1 MSINEFIK
9 KIAND
14 IKLNK
19 QDLETEDFYYILK
32 YIGVTKDMS
41 LSEDIVK
48 FYHNF
53 LDNLG
58 NSLIKYETRQIKD
71 DENATYYIGFYVDKK
86 ADYREAIKV
95 YFPVKYEYQISALK
109 TVFLYL
115 IRNTIKATV
124 KFYVKATN
132 ENIVIRFY
140 NKDDVIPFINYCY
153 KNFVLEDL
161 LLKPNPFIAT
171 LHGIGLVNDSN
182 SSLTYN
188 STLSILLSN
197 YFKYLKASAKLDL
210 ASDLDFL
217 DFVNQMINKED
228 DEEAKFNMEAI
239 YNNIKTILNH
249 ETPVL

>member
-14 IKLNK
+14 IKLNNK
-19 QDLETEDFYYILK
+19 DLTEEDYYYILK

-53 LDNLG
+53 LDNLS

-71 DENATYYIGFYVDKK
+71 DENATYYIGFYADKK
-86 ADYREAIKV
+86 ADYKEAIKV

-109 TVFLYL
+109 TIFLYL
-115 IRNTIKATV
+115 IRNSIKSTV

-140 NKDDVIPFINYCY
+140 HKEDVMPFINYCY
-153 KNFVLEDL
+153 KNFILEDL

-171 LHGIGLVNDSN
+171 IHGIGITCDDNTVDTYNGTLSKLLNKYFNYLKVND
-182 SSLTYN
+182 
-188 STLSILLSN
+188 
-197 YFKYLKASAKLDL
+197 KLDF

-217 DFVNQMINKED
+217 NFINELMNV
-228 DEEAKFNMEAI
+228 EENPEIKFNIEAI
-239 YNNIKTILNH
+239 YSNIKNILNH
-249 ETPVL
+249 ESPVL

>member
-1 MSINEFIK
+1 MTINEFIK

-14 IKLNK
+14 IKINK
-19 QDLETEDFYYILK
+19 EDLDEDDFYYILK

-41 LSEDIVK
+41 LNEDIVK
-48 FYHNF
+48 FYHGF
-53 LDNLG
+53 LDNLS

-86 ADYREAIKV
+86 ADYKEAIKV

-115 IRNTIKATV
+115 IRNSIKSTV
-124 KFYVKATN
+124 KFYLKATN
-132 ENIVIRFY
+132 ESIVIRFY
-140 NKDDVIPFINYCY
+140 NKEDVMPFINYCY

-171 LHGIGLVNDSN
+171 IHGIGLVTDSN

-197 YFKYLKASAKLDL
+197 YFKYLKTNDKLDL

-217 DFVNQMINKED
+217 DFVNQMINKEE